1 MQNICRFISTNNSPD
16 PIQTINFVYER
27 ETSAITLPKTE
38 AVYKVC
44 LVTGGKA
51 KICFGS
57 LEKEVSKND
66 IFFILPAVPYT
77 ISCDDEFEYMYIT
90 YMGIRAGMIMER
102 LGINRRE
109 FVFEGYPEITQL
121 WKDGVACKTA
131 LVDLVSESILL
142 YTFSAIG
149 NRILI
154 DEESEAGSVSGNIV
168 LAVKKHIDANFSDP
182 ELSLEKISKLFS
194 YNKNYLSTAFK
205 KTFKT
210 GIREY
215 LNLVRINNACA
226 LMEQNYT
233 NIEEIASLCGFNDRM
248 YFSRVF
254 KQRMGVS
261 PKQHMKK

>member
-1 MQNICRFISTNNSPD
+1 MQNICRFISANNSPD
-16 PIQTINFVYER
+16 PVQTLNFVYER
-27 ETSAITLPKTE
+27 ETKNIAEPKTE

-44 LVTGGKA
+44 FVTSGNA
-51 KICFGS
+51 KITVGS

-77 ISCDDEFEYMYIT
+77 IICGEDFEYMYIT

-109 FVFEGYPEITQL
+109 FVFKEYPEIAQL
-121 WKDGVACKTA
+121 WKDGAYCKTA
-131 LVDLVSESILL
+131 LIDLVSESVLL

-149 NRILI
+149 NRILLS
-154 DEESEAGSVSGNIV
+154 EENEAENSSGNIV
-168 LAVKKHIDANFSDP
+168 LAIKKHIDANFSNP
-182 ELSLEKISKLFS
+182 ELSLEQISKLFS

-226 LMEQNYT
+226 LMEQNHT

-261 PKQHMKK
+261 PRQHMKR

>member
-27 ETSAITLPKTE
+27 KTSDILTPKTE

-44 LVTGGKA
+44 LVTGGRA
-51 KICFGS
+51 KICLG
-57 LEKEVSKND
+57 LTEKEVEKDD

-77 ISCDDEFEYMYIT
+77 ISATDGFEYMYIT

-102 LGINRRE
+102 LGINRRN
-109 FVFEGYPEITQL
+109 FMFEGYAEIVQL

-154 DEESEAGSVSGNIV
+154 DEEKETDAISGNVV
-168 LAVKKHIDANFSDP
+168 LAVKKHIDANFSDS
-182 ELSLEKISKLFS
+182 ELTLEKISKLFS

-226 LMEQNYT
+226 LMEQNHT

-254 KQRMGVS
+254 KQRMGIS

>member
-27 ETSAITLPKTE
+27 ETSEITRPKIE
-38 AVYKVC
+38 SVYKVC

-51 KICFGS
+51 KIHFES
-57 LEKEVSKND
+57 LEKEVAKDD
-66 IFFILPAVPYT
+66 IFFIMPALPYT

-102 LGINRRE
+102 LGINRHN
-109 FVFEGYPEITQL
+109 FLFEGYSELARL

-142 YTFSAIG
+142 YTFSSIG

-154 DEESEAGSVSGNIV
+154 DEEKEESAASGNIV
-168 LAVKKHIDANFSDP
+168 LAVKKYIDANFSDS
-182 ELSLEKISKLFS
+182 ELSLEKISKLFA

-205 KTFKT
+205 RAFKT
-210 GIREY
+210 GIRDY

-226 LMEQNYT
+226 LMEQKYT
-233 NIEEIASLCGFNDRM
+233 NIEEISSLCGFNDRM